1 MYLSLKGLFGYFI
14 KNDSEIHLIQKKLSE
29 LEKQLYKLHEV
40 ESKEDKNNLQPPIIV
55 EKIHIDR
62 LHVDK
67 FELSNNFGQL
77 GIKELKG
84 KLNIGANYG
93 VGDPFPLEDEEDKKE
108 GQKSKKSLEK
118 PKKQEIKQTNEI
130 KINIK

>member
-1 MYLSLKGLFGYFI
+1 VGISLSLKGLFGYFI
-14 KNDSEIHLIQKKLSE
+14 KNDSEIHLIQKKLQD
-29 LEKQLYKLHEV
+29 LEKQLYTLYEV
-40 ESKEDKNNLQPPIIV
+40 ENKEDKNTLQPPIIV

-93 VGDPFPLEDEEDKKE
+93 VGDPFPLEEEEKE
-108 GQKSKKSLEK
+108 ETKSNK
-118 PKKQEIKQTNEI
+118 PITKPAKQEIKQTNEI